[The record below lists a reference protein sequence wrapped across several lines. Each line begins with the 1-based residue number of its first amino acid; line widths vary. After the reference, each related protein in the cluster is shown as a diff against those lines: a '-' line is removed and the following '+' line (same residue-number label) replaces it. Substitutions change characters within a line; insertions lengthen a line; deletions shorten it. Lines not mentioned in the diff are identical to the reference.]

1 MAELSYT
8 QIKPLGKVQLDV
20 DEMTTIIDCITK
32 SGPHNEYSAA
42 HASLMF
48 WIQTRRQTLEDGK
61 RNVTNDAAY
70 LTDVIQ
76 YPETKEA
83 S

>member
-1 MAELSYT
+1 
-8 QIKPLGKVQLDV
+8 
-20 DEMTTIIDCITK
+20 
-32 SGPHNEYSAA
+32 
-42 HASLMF
+42 MF
-48 WIQTRRQTLEDGK
+48 WIQTRRQTLEEGK
-61 RNVTNDAAY
+61 RSVTNDAAY